1 MTART
6 SLFSLAFAFFAAA
19 ALAQTKSEDCPM
31 HQTHH
36 PAEAAA
42 PAAAD
47 AQAQHEHAVSPQHEH
62 AMSPQHDHAMS
73 PYAGKAG
80 SEVKA
85 LTAEEIQA
93 YREGTGM
100 GLAKPA
106 ELNHYPGPRHVLDLA
121 ADLQL
126 TDAQT
131 AELKIVF
138 GRMHEE
144 AVALGSRIIEKEK
157 SLDQAFASGAI
168 DEGKLRALT
177 AGIASLQADLRA
189 AHLKAHLATKR
200 ILTATQVA
208 RYDEL
213 RGYPKAA
220 GS

>member
-6 SLFSLAFAFFAAA
+6 SLFSLAFAFGAAA

-47 AQAQHEHAVSPQHEH
+47 AQAQHE
-62 AMSPQHDHAMS
+62 HAMS

-131 AELKIVF
+131 AELKTVF

>member
-6 SLFSLAFAFFAAA
+6 SLFSLAFAFAAAA

-47 AQAQHEHAVSPQHEH
+47 AQAQHE
-62 AMSPQHDHAMS
+62 HAMS

-131 AELKIVF
+131 AELKTVF